1 MLKEEKLDVFLDAFL
16 DGKKPAQET
25 DLDFWD
31 EKSEPEKNDF
41 WEAQDVLTAPKH
53 KGKLSKRTIA
63 SMFLILILIPVTI
76 WIGITLFDDRKYFVI
91 SLAIAVYCMLP
102 FFLIFE
108 GRKPQARELLTIAV
122 LVAIAVAGRAAFF
135 MVPSFK
141 PVVAVTIISAVCFGA
156 ESGFLVGALSMLS
169 SNMLFGQGPW
179 TPWQMFAAGIIG
191 FLAGILFQKEKG
203 LYSDKK
209 ICSELELMTAKYPRA
224 IFARSSAYYYYGL
237 TDIIPDYYCLTT
249 KREDSRIKDKR
260 VKQSFVNDDL
270 YDIGKCLI
278 EYQSVKIP
286 IYSRERLLVDLIRFR
301 GRIPFDYYKDVIG
314 NYRRIIN
321 DMDFFSME
329 DYAEKVKGGKKIMDA
344 IQLEV
349 L

>member
-1 MLKEEKLDVFLDAFL
+1 MLKEEKLDVFLNAFL

-191 FLAGILFQKEKG
+191 FLAGILFQKGWLKAR
-203 LYSDKK
+203 K
-209 ICSELELMTAKYPRA
+209 ISLCIYGFLATVFIYGGIMNPASLVMTSYA
-224 IFARSSAYYYYGL
+224 I
-237 TDIIPDYYCLTT
+237 T
-249 KREDSRIKDKR
+249 KRNLLAIYMSGLPVDLVHESATVIFLWVASKPMIEKLERIK
-260 VKQSFVNDDL
+260 VK
-270 YDIGKCLI
+270 YGMI
-278 EYQSVKIP
+278 E
-286 IYSRERLLVDLIRFR
+286 
-301 GRIPFDYYKDVIG
+301 
-314 NYRRIIN
+314 
-321 DMDFFSME
+321 E
-329 DYAEKVKGGKKIMDA
+329 D
-344 IQLEV
+344 
-349 L
+349 

>member
-1 MLKEEKLDVFLDAFL
+1 MKEEKLDVFLDAFL

-191 FLAGILFQKEKG
+191 FLAGILFQKGWLKAR
-203 LYSDKK
+203 K
-209 ICSELELMTAKYPRA
+209 ISLCIYGFLATVFIYGGIMNPASLVMTSYA
-224 IFARSSAYYYYGL
+224 I
-237 TDIIPDYYCLTT
+237 T
-249 KREDSRIKDKR
+249 KRNLLAIYMSGLPVDLVHASATVIFLWIASKPMIEKLERIK
-260 VKQSFVNDDL
+260 VKYGMMN
-270 YDIGKCLI
+270 
-278 EYQSVKIP
+278 YQLP
-286 IYSRERLLVDLIRFR
+286 C
-301 GRIPFDYYKDVIG
+301 G
-314 NYRRIIN
+314 
-321 DMDFFSME
+321 
-329 DYAEKVKGGKKIMDA
+329 A
-344 IQLEV
+344 
-349 L
+349 

>member
-1 MLKEEKLDVFLDAFL
+1 MLKEEKLDVFLNAFL

-179 TPWQMFAAGIIG
+179 TPWRMFAAGIIG
-191 FLAGILFQKEKG
+191 FLAGILFQKGWLKAR
-203 LYSDKK
+203 K
-209 ICSELELMTAKYPRA
+209 ISLCIYGFLATVFIYGGIMNPASLVMTSYA
-224 IFARSSAYYYYGL
+224 I
-237 TDIIPDYYCLTT
+237 T
-249 KREDSRIKDKR
+249 KRNLLAIYMSGLPVDLVHASATVIFLWVASKPMIEKLERIK
-260 VKQSFVNDDL
+260 VK
-270 YDIGKCLI
+270 YGMI
-278 EYQSVKIP
+278 E
-286 IYSRERLLVDLIRFR
+286 
-301 GRIPFDYYKDVIG
+301 
-314 NYRRIIN
+314 
-321 DMDFFSME
+321 E
-329 DYAEKVKGGKKIMDA
+329 D
-344 IQLEV
+344 
-349 L
+349 

>member
-1 MLKEEKLDVFLDAFL
+1 VLKEEKLDVFLNAFL

-191 FLAGILFQKEKG
+191 FLAGILFQKGWLKAR
-203 LYSDKK
+203 K
-209 ICSELELMTAKYPRA
+209 ISLCIYGFLATVFIYGGIMNPASLVMTSYA
-224 IFARSSAYYYYGL
+224 I
-237 TDIIPDYYCLTT
+237 T
-249 KREDSRIKDKR
+249 KRNLLAIYMSGLPVDLVHASATVIFLWVASKPMIEKLERIK
-260 VKQSFVNDDL
+260 VK
-270 YDIGKCLI
+270 YGMI
-278 EYQSVKIP
+278 E
-286 IYSRERLLVDLIRFR
+286 
-301 GRIPFDYYKDVIG
+301 
-314 NYRRIIN
+314 
-321 DMDFFSME
+321 E
-329 DYAEKVKGGKKIMDA
+329 D
-344 IQLEV
+344 
-349 L
+349 

>member
-76 WIGITLFDDRKYFVI
+76 WTGITLFDDRKYFVI

-191 FLAGILFQKEKG
+191 FLAGILFQKGWLKAR
-203 LYSDKK
+203 K
-209 ICSELELMTAKYPRA
+209 ISLCIYGFLATVFIYGGIMNPASLVMTSYA
-224 IFARSSAYYYYGL
+224 I
-237 TDIIPDYYCLTT
+237 T
-249 KREDSRIKDKR
+249 KRNLLAIYMSGLPVDLVHASATVIFLWIVSKPMIEKLERIK
-260 VKQSFVNDDL
+260 VK
-270 YDIGKCLI
+270 YGMI
-278 EYQSVKIP
+278 E
-286 IYSRERLLVDLIRFR
+286 
-301 GRIPFDYYKDVIG
+301 
-314 NYRRIIN
+314 
-321 DMDFFSME
+321 E
-329 DYAEKVKGGKKIMDA
+329 D
-344 IQLEV
+344 
-349 L
+349 

>member
-41 WEAQDVLTAPKH
+41 WEAQDVLTVPKH
-53 KGKLSKRTIA
+53 KGKLSKRTMA
-63 SMFLILILIPVTI
+63 SMFLVLILIPVTI

-191 FLAGILFQKEKG
+191 FLAGILFQKGWLKAR
-203 LYSDKK
+203 K
-209 ICSELELMTAKYPRA
+209 ISLCIYGFLATVFIYGGIMNPASLVMTSYA
-224 IFARSSAYYYYGL
+224 I
-237 TDIIPDYYCLTT
+237 T
-249 KREDSRIKDKR
+249 KRNLLAIYMSGLPVDLVHASATVIFLWIASKPMIEKLERIK
-260 VKQSFVNDDL
+260 VK
-270 YDIGKCLI
+270 YGMI
-278 EYQSVKIP
+278 E
-286 IYSRERLLVDLIRFR
+286 
-301 GRIPFDYYKDVIG
+301 
-314 NYRRIIN
+314 
-321 DMDFFSME
+321 E
-329 DYAEKVKGGKKIMDA
+329 D
-344 IQLEV
+344 
-349 L
+349 

>member
-41 WEAQDVLTAPKH
+41 WEAQDVLTAPKY

-156 ESGFLVGALSMLS
+156 ESGFLVGALSMIS

-191 FLAGILFQKEKG
+191 FLAGILFQKGWLKAR
-203 LYSDKK
+203 K
-209 ICSELELMTAKYPRA
+209 ISLCIYGFLATVFIYGGIMNPASLVMTSYA
-224 IFARSSAYYYYGL
+224 I
-237 TDIIPDYYCLTT
+237 T
-249 KREDSRIKDKR
+249 KRNLLAIYMSGLPVDLVHASATVIFLWIASKPMIEKLERIK
-260 VKQSFVNDDL
+260 VK
-270 YDIGKCLI
+270 YGMI
-278 EYQSVKIP
+278 E
-286 IYSRERLLVDLIRFR
+286 
-301 GRIPFDYYKDVIG
+301 
-314 NYRRIIN
+314 
-321 DMDFFSME
+321 E
-329 DYAEKVKGGKKIMDA
+329 D
-344 IQLEV
+344 
-349 L
+349 

>member
-141 PVVAVTIISAVCFGA
+141 PVVAVTIISAVCFRA

-191 FLAGILFQKEKG
+191 FLAGILFQKGWLKAR
-203 LYSDKK
+203 K
-209 ICSELELMTAKYPRA
+209 ISLCIYGFLATVFIYGGIMNPASLVMTSYA
-224 IFARSSAYYYYGL
+224 I
-237 TDIIPDYYCLTT
+237 T
-249 KREDSRIKDKR
+249 KRNLLAIYMSGLPVDLVHASATVIFLWIASKPMIEKLERIK
-260 VKQSFVNDDL
+260 VK
-270 YDIGKCLI
+270 YGMI
-278 EYQSVKIP
+278 E
-286 IYSRERLLVDLIRFR
+286 
-301 GRIPFDYYKDVIG
+301 
-314 NYRRIIN
+314 
-321 DMDFFSME
+321 E
-329 DYAEKVKGGKKIMDA
+329 D
-344 IQLEV
+344 
-349 L
+349 

>member
-1 MLKEEKLDVFLDAFL
+1 MLKEEKLDVFLNAFL

-169 SNMLFGQGPW
+169 STMLFGQGPW

-191 FLAGILFQKEKG
+191 FLAGILFQKGWLKAR
-203 LYSDKK
+203 K
-209 ICSELELMTAKYPRA
+209 ISLCIYGFLATVFIYGGIMNPASLVMTSYA
-224 IFARSSAYYYYGL
+224 I
-237 TDIIPDYYCLTT
+237 T
-249 KREDSRIKDKR
+249 KRNLLAIYMSGLPVDLVHASATVIFLWVASKPMIEKLERIK
-260 VKQSFVNDDL
+260 VK
-270 YDIGKCLI
+270 YGMI
-278 EYQSVKIP
+278 E
-286 IYSRERLLVDLIRFR
+286 
-301 GRIPFDYYKDVIG
+301 
-314 NYRRIIN
+314 
-321 DMDFFSME
+321 E
-329 DYAEKVKGGKKIMDA
+329 D
-344 IQLEV
+344 
-349 L
+349 

>member
-31 EKSEPEKNDF
+31 EKSESEKNDF

-191 FLAGILFQKEKG
+191 FLAGILFQKGWLKAR
-203 LYSDKK
+203 K
-209 ICSELELMTAKYPRA
+209 ISLCIYGFLATVFIYGGIMNPASLVMTSYA
-224 IFARSSAYYYYGL
+224 I
-237 TDIIPDYYCLTT
+237 T
-249 KREDSRIKDKR
+249 KRNLLAIYMSGLPVDLVHASATVIFLWIASKPMIEKLERIK
-260 VKQSFVNDDL
+260 VK
-270 YDIGKCLI
+270 YGMI
-278 EYQSVKIP
+278 E
-286 IYSRERLLVDLIRFR
+286 
-301 GRIPFDYYKDVIG
+301 
-314 NYRRIIN
+314 
-321 DMDFFSME
+321 E
-329 DYAEKVKGGKKIMDA
+329 D
-344 IQLEV
+344 
-349 L
+349 

>member
-53 KGKLSKRTIA
+53 KGKLSKRTMA
-63 SMFLILILIPVTI
+63 CMFLILILIPVTI

-156 ESGFLVGALSMLS
+156 ESGFLVGALSMIS

-191 FLAGILFQKEKG
+191 FLAGILFQKGWLKAR
-203 LYSDKK
+203 K
-209 ICSELELMTAKYPRA
+209 ISLCIYGFLATVFIYGGIMNPASLVMTSYA
-224 IFARSSAYYYYGL
+224 I
-237 TDIIPDYYCLTT
+237 T
-249 KREDSRIKDKR
+249 KRNLLAIYMSGLPVDLVHASATVIFLWIASKPMIEKLERIK
-260 VKQSFVNDDL
+260 VK
-270 YDIGKCLI
+270 YGMI
-278 EYQSVKIP
+278 E
-286 IYSRERLLVDLIRFR
+286 
-301 GRIPFDYYKDVIG
+301 
-314 NYRRIIN
+314 
-321 DMDFFSME
+321 E
-329 DYAEKVKGGKKIMDA
+329 D
-344 IQLEV
+344 
-349 L
+349 

>member
-191 FLAGILFQKEKG
+191 FLAGILFQKGWLKAR
-203 LYSDKK
+203 K
-209 ICSELELMTAKYPRA
+209 ISLCIYGFLATVFIYGGIMNPASLVMTSYA
-224 IFARSSAYYYYGL
+224 I
-237 TDIIPDYYCLTT
+237 T
-249 KREDSRIKDKR
+249 KRNLLAIYMSGLPVDLVHASATVIFLWIASKPMIEKLERIK
-260 VKQSFVNDDL
+260 VKYGMMN
-270 YDIGKCLI
+270 
-278 EYQSVKIP
+278 YQLP
-286 IYSRERLLVDLIRFR
+286 C
-301 GRIPFDYYKDVIG
+301 G
-314 NYRRIIN
+314 
-321 DMDFFSME
+321 
-329 DYAEKVKGGKKIMDA
+329 A
-344 IQLEV
+344 
-349 L
+349 

>member
-191 FLAGILFQKEKG
+191 FLAGILFQKGWLKAR
-203 LYSDKK
+203 K
-209 ICSELELMTAKYPRA
+209 ISLCIYGFLATVFIYVGIMNPASLVMTSYA
-224 IFARSSAYYYYGL
+224 I
-237 TDIIPDYYCLTT
+237 T
-249 KREDSRIKDKR
+249 KRNLLAIYMSGLPVDLVHASATVIFLWIASKPMIEKLERIK
-260 VKQSFVNDDL
+260 VKYGMMN
-270 YDIGKCLI
+270 
-278 EYQSVKIP
+278 YQLP
-286 IYSRERLLVDLIRFR
+286 C
-301 GRIPFDYYKDVIG
+301 G
-314 NYRRIIN
+314 
-321 DMDFFSME
+321 
-329 DYAEKVKGGKKIMDA
+329 A
-344 IQLEV
+344 
-349 L
+349 

>member
-16 DGKKPAQET
+16 DGKKPVQET

-191 FLAGILFQKEKG
+191 FLAGILFQKGWLKAC
-203 LYSDKK
+203 K
-209 ICSELELMTAKYPRA
+209 ISLCIYGFLATVFIYGGIMNPASLVMTSYA
-224 IFARSSAYYYYGL
+224 I
-237 TDIIPDYYCLTT
+237 T
-249 KREDSRIKDKR
+249 KRNLLAIYMSGLPVDLVHASATVIFLWIASKPMIEKLERIK
-260 VKQSFVNDDL
+260 VK
-270 YDIGKCLI
+270 YGMI
-278 EYQSVKIP
+278 E
-286 IYSRERLLVDLIRFR
+286 
-301 GRIPFDYYKDVIG
+301 
-314 NYRRIIN
+314 
-321 DMDFFSME
+321 E
-329 DYAEKVKGGKKIMDA
+329 D
-344 IQLEV
+344 
-349 L
+349 